1 MTPAQTSGI
10 RIPISTSRT
19 IQGTASPPGRSP
31 PETSGHAC
39 TRVCAPMS
47 VTAVAA
53 PNVVPS
59 RTSLKR
65 G

>member
-1 MTPAQTSGI
+1 MSGI